1 MALQR
6 LIAQGVA
13 DANGNISGL
22 TDPSWVPTVQQ
33 VFTGTLSI
41 PDSTITA
48 QWALFVNG
56 QQQVTFIG
64 QSVVTGVQVHT
75 TEILKLSATG
85 LTPGQTVQ
93 AVFQASQTPENRT
106 ETTSINVT
114 PTGTTQNAGNIQFL
128 AGSNLPVP
136 SSPGV
141 ILDLTELIYPANTIL
156 ANYNTALCFVNN
168 TTGGTVTVTMFGHST
183 FDAFVQTVTIP
194 TLTSYVFSIP
204 IIGFTQIDGFSGVA
218 SGVQCSIVL
227 TEEVVPSPDV
237 LGWDAVDSGVGYVP
251 LQVTD
256 TGELVVSATLA
267 IADPLP
273 VATVGQSSFSYGQTA
288 ITGSATAI
296 AAPRVNRTGLSVH
309 NLAAAS
315 GPVYLGDA
323 SVSTSTG
330 LCLEPG
336 GSVTFATPSQIYGI
350 TAGAS
355 ITVSWE
361 DE

>member
-156 ANYNTALCFVNN
+156 ANYNTAVITVFN
-168 TTGGTVTVTMFGHST
+168 TSGGPVTLVLWGDDATAGDYNYQVVTLDNAST
-183 FDAFVQTVTIP
+183 YTTA
-194 TLTSYVFSIP
+194 IP
-204 IIGFTQIDGFSGVA
+204 IVGIIELSGDC
-218 SGVQCSIVL
+218 GVGAGVLADIVL
-227 TEEVVPSPDV
+227 TEEIVAAPGQLVWNGSAFVPF
-237 LGWDAVDSGVGYVP
+237 
-251 LQVTD
+251 
-256 TGELVVSATLA
+256 TGGGT

-296 AAPRVNRTGLSVH
+296 AAPRANRTGLSVH